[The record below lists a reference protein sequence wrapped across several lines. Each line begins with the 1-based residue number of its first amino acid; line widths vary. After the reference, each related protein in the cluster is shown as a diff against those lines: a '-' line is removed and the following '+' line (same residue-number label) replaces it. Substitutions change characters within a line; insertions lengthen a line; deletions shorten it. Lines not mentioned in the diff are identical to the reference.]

1 MQNELTITAK
11 GQVTLKQSVLEHLG
25 LKPGHK
31 IGVILLPDGRVELR
45 AGGQGLGVSRVR
57 GALHAKGRPP
67 VSLDEMQ
74 EAIKRGG
81 TR

>member
-1 MQNELTITAK
+1 MPNELTITGK

-31 IGVILLPDGRVELR
+31 VGVLLLPDGRVELR
-45 AGGQGLGVSRVR
+45 AGGKGLNVSRVR
-57 GALHAKGRPP
+57 GALHVKGKKP
-67 VSLDEMQ
+67 VSLEEMQ
-74 EAIKRGG
+74 EAIERGG